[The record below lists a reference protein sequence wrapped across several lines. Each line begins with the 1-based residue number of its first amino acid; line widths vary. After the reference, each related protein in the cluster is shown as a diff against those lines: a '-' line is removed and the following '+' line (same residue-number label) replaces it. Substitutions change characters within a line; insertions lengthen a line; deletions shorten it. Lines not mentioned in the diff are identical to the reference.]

1 METSELNI
9 LYDIMVETDPD
20 HVTFRDVKCR
30 RRPVV
35 ERKQMFAAV
44 ARSFGAKWAGIAS
57 YMGWRG
63 HGNAVIAAK
72 RMRGYLDVYPA
83 MKRRYREIR
92 DEYEFR
98 VFGCFIWV
106 PD

>member
-1 METSELNI
+1 MKT

-20 HVTFRDVKCR
+20 HIAFRESKCR
-30 RRPVV
+30 RRSIV

-44 ARSFGAKWAGIAS
+44 ARSFGAKWTWIAS
-57 YMGWRG
+57 YMGWSG
-63 HGNAVIAAK
+63 HGNAVLAAK
-72 RMRGYLDVYPA
+72 RMRGYIDVYPA
-83 MKRRYREIR
+83 MKERYRELR

-98 VFGCFIWV
+98 VLGCFIRV

>member
-9 LYDIMVETDPD
+9 LYDIMVETDPY
-20 HVTFRDVKCR
+20 HVAFRDVKSR
-30 RRPVV
+30 RRPFV

-44 ARSFGAKWAGIAS
+44 ARSLGAKWLE
-57 YMGWRG
+57 
-63 HGNAVIAAK
+63 IAAFLGWNGHSCAVSAAK
-72 RMRGYLDVYPA
+72 QMRGYLDVYPA

-98 VFGCFIWV
+98 VLGCFIWV

>member
-1 METSELNI
+1 METSELNT

-20 HVTFRDVKCR
+20 HVAFRNVNR
-30 RRPVV
+30 RIRPVV
-35 ERKQMFAAV
+35 ERKQMFTAL
-44 ARSFGAKWAGIAS
+44 ARSFGAKWREIAAFL
-57 YMGWRG
+57 GWNG

-92 DEYEFR
+92 DEYEYR
-98 VFGCFIWV
+98 VLG
-106 PD
+106 PKSKNGA

>member
-1 METSELNI
+1 METSELNA
-9 LYDIMVETDPD
+9 LYNIMVETDPE
-20 HVTFRDVKCR
+20 HIPFREANTR
-30 RRPVV
+30 RRPIV
-35 ERKQMFAAV
+35 ERKQMFTAL
-44 ARSFGAKWAGIAS
+44 ARSFGAKWREIAAFL
-57 YMGWRG
+57 GWNG

-72 RMRGYLDVYPA
+72 RMRGYIDVYPD

-98 VFGCFIWV
+98 VLGCFIWV

>member
-1 METSELNI
+1 METSELNT

-20 HVTFRDVKCR
+20 HVQFLNTKSRK
-30 RRPVV
+30 RPIV
-35 ERKQMFAAV
+35 ERKQMFAMV
-44 ARSFGAKWAGIAS
+44 ARRFGASWHQIS
-57 YMGWRG
+57 
-63 HGNAVIAAK
+63 
-72 RMRGYLDVYPA
+72 GYLGWESHANAINGARQMQGLTEVYPA

-98 VFGCFIWV
+98 VLGCFFWA